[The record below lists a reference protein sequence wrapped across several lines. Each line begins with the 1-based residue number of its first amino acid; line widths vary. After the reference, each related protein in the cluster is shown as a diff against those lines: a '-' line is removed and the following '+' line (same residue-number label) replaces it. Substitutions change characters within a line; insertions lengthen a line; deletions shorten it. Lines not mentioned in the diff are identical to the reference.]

1 MKQRTNHSSK
11 SACAGVL
18 ALVAFSGLLAP
29 VSASAALASGN
40 ARINIDNSAFS
51 AATGWIVDRYF
62 DASYNTTVINAN
74 TAGGSGSTSNMQF
87 SVNSVDTT
95 VFYGNPPNRYL
106 EATTMDAANSTV
118 GQIGLSGALRMA
130 VPGNP
135 GAGVLTPYDFTL
147 EKIGSVW
154 NLVSHDLFFKG
165 TTFLQLSNAS
175 ESVNANGELS
185 LSGDLILGG
194 GVGTTTYPNAFGL
207 TWSSFLGVSG
217 AGQTAVVGSL
227 SLTPAAVPLPGAVWL
242 FGSSLLGWIGCKRRP
257 WHRVSA

>member
-1 MKQRTNHSSK
+1 MKQRKNHRSK
-11 SACAGVL
+11 LANAGVL
-18 ALVAFSGLLAP
+18 AFVVFSGLLAP
-29 VSASAALASGN
+29 ASASAALVSGN
-40 ARINIDNSAFS
+40 ARISIDNSAFS
-51 AATGWIVDRYF
+51 AAAGWIVDRYF
-62 DASYNTTVINAN
+62 DASYNTTAINAN

-106 EATTMDAANSTV
+106 EATTTDTGNTAA
-118 GQIGLSGALRMA
+118 GQIGLSGALRLA

-135 GAGVLTPYDFTL
+135 GAGVLMPYDFTL
-147 EKIGSVW
+147 EKIGSIW

-175 ESVNANGELS
+175 ESVNANGELT

-194 GVGTTTYPNAFGL
+194 GVGPTTYPNAFGL

-227 SLTPAAVPLPGAVWL
+227 SLTPAAVPLPSAVWL
-242 FGSSLLGWIGCKRRP
+242 FGSSLLGLIGYKRRQL
-257 WHRVSA
+257 HCVSA